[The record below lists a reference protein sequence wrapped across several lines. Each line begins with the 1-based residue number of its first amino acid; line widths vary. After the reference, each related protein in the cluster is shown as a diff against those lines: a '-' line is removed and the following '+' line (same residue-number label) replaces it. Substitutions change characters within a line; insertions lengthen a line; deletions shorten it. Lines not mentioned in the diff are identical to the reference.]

1 MRTVDGSHLWVTLV
15 DNVVGPRW
23 WIPSMDPFSGT
34 DCRIPLVERVDRSL
48 DRSLWQ
54 IVVGTPV
61 GVLGVDPFDS
71 SFGGTRCLI
80 PLVDQIGG
88 SLWCTRVMDPAG
100 GFL

>member
-1 MRTVDGSHLWVTLV
+1 
-15 DNVVGPRW
+15 
-23 WIPSMDPFSGT
+23 MDPFSGT
-34 DCRIPLVERVDRSL
+34 DCRIPSVERVDRFL

-54 IVVGTPV
+54 ILVVGTPV
-61 GVLGVDPFDS
+61 GDLGVDPFDS

-88 SLWCTRVMDPAG
+88 SLWCIRLMDPAG

>member
-1 MRTVDGSHLWVTLV
+1 
-15 DNVVGPRW
+15 
-23 WIPSMDPFSGT
+23 MDPFRGM
-34 DCRIPLVERVDRSL
+34 DCRIPLVERVDRPL

-88 SLWCTRVMDPAG
+88 SLWCTRLMDPAG